1 MLLEF
6 EVQETMYALELLVMQ
21 KVVTG
26 QSIYKFWSKKKGLV
40 DVFESYMTEKKVQ
53 LRLSTLRN

>member
-1 MLLEF
+1 MSLEF
-6 EVQETMYALELLVMQ
+6 QMH